1 MALRSIPMKDTP
13 WSTPHGVCL
22 MGLTLYLNVQLHR
35 LVIYPLKKCPSLPK
49 CVSSQQLWQ
58 QYWANVTK
66 IQHYNHSN
74 MFTQCRWKTTKMAEN
89 VTFTSIY
96 RFQTWGGANANASEQ
111 FVPKYLIYKKVF
123 EKTNTFFKYDFL
135 FHIPFWIFV
144 DGISPAHLIINY
156 FNHVPPVCR
165 IHCALV
171 HRHQQN

>member
-1 MALRSIPMKDTP
+1 LSGRPHLTKPWPKVSGSTSKGLIEMALRSIPMKDTP

-123 EKTNTFFKYDFL
+123 EKTNTFLNTIFCFI
-135 FHIPFWIFV
+135 FHSGYSWMVF
-144 DGISPAHLIINY
+144 HL
-156 FNHVPPVCR
+156 
-165 IHCALV
+165 LT
-171 HRHQQN
+171 